1 MSSPAPP
8 FAIRALTPADADAF
22 RAFRLLALAASPEAF
37 GLSVAEEEALAPEIF
52 RERLAGGGGSA
63 VFGAFADGHLVGIA
77 GFLPG
82 VRAKA
87 RHKGTLWGVFVA
99 PEWRGHGLARR
110 LVEEVIAHARGLV
123 LLLQATVVTTNASAR
138 GLYHRLGFAPY
149 GLEERGLCVDG
160 TFYDEELLVLD
171 LELPR
176 LS

>member
-1 MSSPAPP
+1 MTPPALPL
-8 FAIRALTPADADAF
+8 AIRALTPADADAF
-22 RAFRLLALAASPEAF
+22 RALRLMALAASPEAF

-52 RERLAGGGGSA
+52 RERLDGSGGSA
-63 VFGAFADGHLVGIA
+63 VFGAFADSHLIGIA
-77 GFLPG
+77 GFLPAS
-82 VRAKA
+82 RLKA

-123 LLLQATVVTTNASAR
+123 LLLQANVVTTNETAR
-138 GLYHRLGFAPY
+138 KMYHRLGFVPY
-149 GLEERGLCVDG
+149 GLEERALCVDG
-160 TFYDEELLVLD
+160 VFYDEELLVLD